1 MPDGSILSGEKESL
15 WDMVKAWYE
24 SNPNVEEM
32 PSLIYPVDI
41 FWLADEVTKTIRNTT
56 EIEIAKK
63 YCDKE
68 EEEKGCFK
76 LVYPVSW
83 IMPGGLTVTMEH
95 EEDWSA
101 IKAWYESNPDTEEKP
116 NLVYPVEIVFDNV
129 AIQIINNSDEMEVA
143 KVECE

>member
-1 MPDGSILSGEKESL
+1 M
-15 WDMVKAWYE
+15 
-24 SNPNVEEM
+24 
-32 PSLIYPVDI
+32 
-41 FWLADEVTKTIRNTT
+41 
-56 EIEIAKK
+56 
-63 YCDKE
+63 
-68 EEEKGCFK
+68 
-76 LVYPVSW
+76 VYPVSW

-116 NLVYPVEIVFDNV
+116 NLVYPVEIVFDNG